1 MWVKMD
7 FLSKNSGYLKRVIG
21 RSHGLTFCHIHGYR
35 LLCLLRSDKDQES
48 SFIKTLKKQVA
59 ITPILERRSL
69 DELKEGQLNQPQRMS
84 RSFVF
89 WGQHSNRVL
98 CLLENHSYQEMS
110 VLYQLPIQKLFGEPF
125 NDPISFFEY

>member
-1 MWVKMD
+1 MD
-7 FLSKNSGYLKRVIG
+7 SHFVIFTATDYCACYDQTKTREAVSKKLI
-21 RSHGLTFCHIHGYR
+21 
-35 LLCLLRSDKDQES
+35 
-48 SFIKTLKKQVA
+48 KKQVA

-69 DELKEGQLNQPQRMS
+69 NELKEGQLNQPQRMS

-110 VLYQLPIQKLFGEPF
+110 VLYQLSIQKVFGEPF
-125 NDPISFFEY
+125 NDPISFLKY

>member
-1 MWVKMD
+1 MWVKMN

-21 RSHGLTFCHIHGYR
+21 KSHGLTFCHIHGYR

-89 WGQHSNRVL
+89 LGAT
-98 CLLENHSYQEMS
+98 
-110 VLYQLPIQKLFGEPF
+110 FEP
-125 NDPISFFEY
+125 SSLSA